1 MNNFIN
7 NDRRFSSFPVFT
19 YITNKLKRYENK
31 YAHSSSIL
39 LALMEAYAYNS
50 ENGSEEHRKTEQKS
64 SECNHNTNQILETL
78 SPNITKRI
86 TDSE

>member
-1 MNNFIN
+1 MKTSTRIVLPYF
-7 NDRRFSSFPVFT
+7 
-19 YITNKLKRYENK
+19 Y
-31 YAHSSSIL
+31 
-39 LALMEAYAYNS
+39 ALMEAYAYNS
-50 ENGSEEHRKTEQKS
+50 ENGSVEHRKTEQKS